1 MVDVAELKEIEGEF
15 SAKHLE
21 YRQIISQIPLAPADS
36 NDLKTTSNIIAE
48 GTFIRYFTLWEKS
61 IEKAF
66 LYFCCGGQTLNGWKP
81 VPRLAECDKQIAK
94 MILSSGKK
102 YLDWSNQG
110 IIRDRAKLFFVD
122 GIPFYDPIIGKS
134 HVLSDAEKIRNVIA
148 HDSLESWN
156 SYRDVQR
163 NNYKTERSFYMPP
176 GQMLRTRAK
185 KTKKN
190 WGEFYFDGI
199 FQIFTAVL
207 RPKCENR

>member
-1 MVDVAELKEIEGEF
+1 MVNVDELKAIEAEF

-21 YRQIISQIPLAPADS
+21 YRQIISQIPLAPDDS
-36 NDLKTTSNIIAE
+36 HDPETTLNIIAE

-61 IEKAF
+61 VEKAF
-66 LYFCCGGQTLNGWKP
+66 LYFCCGGQTLNGLQP
-81 VPRLAECDKQIAK
+81 VRRLAECDSQTAK
-94 MILSSGKK
+94 MILSSGKR

-110 IIRDRAKLFFVD
+110 IIRERAKLFFVD

-156 SYRDVQR
+156 SYRIVQR
-163 NNYKTERSFYMPP
+163 NNYRTERSFVMSP
-176 GQMLRTRAK
+176 GQMLRTRVRR
-185 KTKKN
+185 TREN
-190 WGEFYFDGI
+190 WGEFYFDEI

-207 RPKCENR
+207 RQ